1 MKKQLQLLL
10 DQDIRSTVDPAFAT
24 HTHTTITP
32 VLSSRYHYPTSS
44 SQTFNNMH
52 SQTIIITTLALAIAA
67 SAKPKATPCT
77 ITSTYTESECCPQYP
92 AQTEWIIS
100 VSAKTRAPRL
110 LLSTNLFSITVWTWK
125 IANPSPSE

>member
-1 MKKQLQLLL
+1 
-10 DQDIRSTVDPAFAT
+10 
-24 HTHTTITP
+24 
-32 VLSSRYHYPTSS
+32 
-44 SQTFNNMH
+44 MH

-100 VSAKTRAPRL
+100 NCKGCQLHTETVPLNCFAPLRGL
-110 LLSTNLFSITVWTWK
+110 
-125 IANPSPSE
+125 ANY